1 MKRIIITNKE
11 GVIRMSQHLKSSVI
25 VHNCKILDKRYLE
38 YQYPKYIKIEK
49 RRITKCVIGIFIKF

>member
-1 MKRIIITNKE
+1 
-11 GVIRMSQHLKSSVI
+11 MSQHLKSSVI